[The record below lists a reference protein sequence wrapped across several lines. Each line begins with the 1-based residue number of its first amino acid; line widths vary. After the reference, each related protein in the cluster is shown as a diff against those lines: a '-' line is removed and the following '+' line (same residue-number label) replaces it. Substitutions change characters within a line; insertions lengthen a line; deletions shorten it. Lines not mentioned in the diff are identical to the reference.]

1 MTYITSKNFI
11 LPNNSSDYYGLDTE
25 TTGLDPV
32 SDKARLVQIGN
43 TKEQFVYDL
52 FKLDPE
58 QIKLLGNFIASN
70 KFYIHNALFDVPFLF
85 NTFDIKFINC
95 IDTMILYQAILRQ
108 TYSDS
113 RSTIKYPKS
122 LSVLMRLLF
131 NKDISKE
138 EQTSDWSMVCLS
150 EEQIE
155 YASKDALFVYM
166 IGNKLI
172 KHEASSTLNFRISM
186 RAINVLSRIRLNGI
200 CLDTNELD
208 KLVAEWTNKV
218 NEAEKQC
225 EKIFGNINIKS
236 SVQIGDW
243 ISKRIDTSNWEKTEK
258 TGKLIT
264 DADALKAHLSEL
276 PELEY
281 LITYK
286 KYNKYLSTYGDN
298 IKLFINPK
306 TNRIHGSYTLGYTD
320 TGRLSS
326 MKPNIQ
332 NFPREEWY
340 RKLFIPQNDNVLVCA
355 DFSQVEVRVAAILSG
370 EENMLKAYR
379 EGKDLYKHTASL
391 LFRKPEEEITKE
403 ERQRAKAVVL
413 GLQFGMGYKTLC
425 KYALNYGVKL
435 SEEES
440 NTLVVRYKE
449 AYPRLTAWQVE
460 TTTIAS
466 ELLSTQTVCGM
477 KRKLSDDNYYTC
489 SLNTP
494 VQGSAAEVILVALT
508 VLDEYIQKNK
518 LSAKIVATV
527 HDEILVE
534 CSKED
539 SQVVKKAL
547 ETIMHKAFIF
557 VFDRVGIRGA
567 DANIVEAHIGGN
579 WYEAK

>member
-1 MTYITSKNFI
+1 MTYITRENFI

-25 TTGLDPV
+25 TTGLDPI
-32 SDKARLVQIGN
+32 SDKLRLVQIGN

-52 FKLDPE
+52 FKLDSE
-58 QIKLLGNFIASN
+58 QIKLLGNFITSN

-150 EEQIE
+150 EEQID

-391 LFRKPEEEITKE
+391 LFRKLEEEITKE

-557 VFDRVGIRGA
+557 VFDRIGIKGA

>member
-1 MTYITSKNFI
+1 MNYITRENFI

-25 TTGLDPV
+25 TTGLDPI
-32 SDKARLVQIGN
+32 SDKLRLVQIGN

-58 QIKLLGNFIASN
+58 QIKLLGNFIISN

-138 EQTSDWSMVCLS
+138 EQTSDWSMMCLS
-150 EEQIE
+150 EEQIA

-208 KLVAEWTNKV
+208 KLVSEWTNKV

-243 ISKRIDTSNWEKTEK
+243 ISKHIDTSNWEKTEK

-340 RKLFIPQNDNVLVCA
+340 RKLYIPQDDNVLVCA

-557 VFDRVGIRGA
+557 VFDRVGIKGA

>member
-1 MTYITSKNFI
+1 MTYITRENFI
-11 LPNNSSDYYGLDTE
+11 LPTNSSDYYGLDTE
-25 TTGLDPV
+25 TTGLDPI
-32 SDKARLVQIGN
+32 SDKLRLVQIGD

-52 FKLDPE
+52 FKLDSE

-85 NTFDIKFINC
+85 NTLDIKFINC

-138 EQTSDWSMVCLS
+138 EQTSDWSMMCLS
-150 EEQIE
+150 EEQIA

-186 RAINVLSRIRLNGI
+186 KAINVLSRIRLNGI

-243 ISKRIDTSNWEKTEK
+243 ISKHIDTSNWEKTEK

-320 TGRLSS
+320 TGRLRS

-518 LSAKIVATV
+518 LSAKIVTTV

-557 VFDRVGIRGA
+557 VFDRVGIKGA